1 MDTFLKHTL
10 LLPRLNHEK
19 VENLNR
25 PVTSKETQSVIK
37 NLPNE
42 SSRPSGFTIE
52 FYQILRKIKHQ
63 SPQTLSK
70 KLKRRKYLL
79 IHSETQHYLN
89 TKADKDTTRKVQF
102 NIPYK
107 HWHKNTQQNTSRP
120 NPTTFYKELHTKTKK
135 IFFLKYK
142 DGWTHQ

>member
-1 MDTFLKHTL
+1 MIWTKFLETYN

-37 NLPNE
+37 NLPNK

-52 FYQILRKIKHQ
+52 FYKILRKIKHQ
-63 SPQTLSK
+63 SPQTLQKIEEEEISTNSF
-70 KLKRRKYLL
+70 Y
-79 IHSETQHYLN
+79 ETQHYLN
-89 TKADKDTTRKVQF
+89 TKADKDTTRKVQI

-107 HWHKNTQQNTSRP
+107 
-120 NPTTFYKELHTKTKK
+120 Y
-135 IFFLKYK
+135 
-142 DGWTHQ
+142 